1 MRRALLL
8 ALMIALGA
16 ARPGLGQAIEVIRVN
31 GSGSALDLIR
41 PLAESYQRSNRQVRI
56 VVEKPLG
63 SSGAIKALLAGALD
77 LAMSSKPLS
86 AEEAGRGARLRAYG
100 RTPLAIVTE
109 PGNPASDLT
118 TQQLE
123 EIYSGRV
130 TQWQQGGPIRL
141 VLRPQ
146 GDIDTQILR
155 ALSPGLNQA
164 VSLSQIR
171 PGMLMAV
178 TDPEATALIAR
189 TQGALGTSG
198 LASVLGE
205 KLPMKMLTLN
215 GVRPTTGTLASGAYP
230 MAKEIG
236 IVTTPR
242 TPAAALAFIDFLFSR
257 PGRILAEKAG
267 VLVTGSA
274 ALSR

>member
-1 MRRALLL
+1 MRRVLLW
-8 ALMIALGA
+8 AFVISLGA
-16 ARPGLGQAIEVIRVN
+16 ARPGLGQAIELVRIN

-41 PLAESYQRSNRQVRI
+41 PVAESYQRSHRQVRI
-56 VVEKPLG
+56 VLEKPLG

-109 PGNPASDLT
+109 PGVSASDVT

-123 EIYSGRV
+123 EIYSGKV
-130 TQWQQGGPIRL
+130 TQWPQGGPIRL

-146 GDIDTQILR
+146 GDVDTLILR
-155 ALSPGLNQA
+155 ALSPGLDQA
-164 VSLSQIR
+164 VSLSQVR

-189 TQGALGTSG
+189 TQGALGAAG

-205 KLPMKMLTLN
+205 KLPLKVLTLN
-215 GVRPTTGTLASGAYP
+215 GVRPTLGTLASGTYP
-230 MAKEIG
+230 MAKEISV
-236 IVTTPR
+236 VTTPR
-242 TPAAALAFIDFLFSR
+242 TAAAALAFIDFLFSKS
-257 PGRILAEKAG
+257 GRTLAEKAG

-274 ALSR
+274 APSR